1 MNKELI
7 ILVEEAPE
15 GGFLARGGG
24 HTILSKAGNLRQLRD
39 EISDLFLRLRVG
51 TTISQPVVSGWLTLG
66 NRCRG
71 ANLNR

>member
-39 EISDLFLRLRVG
+39 EFLSQLIRGSSAKKLNLPSPIRLRFRG
-51 TTISQPVVSGWLTLG
+51 EEMVVE
-66 NRCRG
+66 
-71 ANLNR
+71 